1 MKILLTIAW
10 RNIWRNKGR
19 SGALLAAIIIGLW
32 AGVFTVGL
40 MGGMLDQRINFMIE
54 SEITH
59 LQIHH
64 PDYRVE
70 RAVDMYIPNTSEID
84 EWLQGR
90 EEIYSFTK
98 RILSDGMLQ
107 SPIKTSGVRIIGVDE
122 ETERKTT
129 TFHENL
135 REGSY
140 LDTDIRNAILIGEKL
155 ANDHRLEIGQRL
167 VLTFE
172 RTDGELSS
180 GAFNIA
186 GIFRTGSTQYD
197 ERNVVVR
204 SSDLMSLLS
213 SNEVY
218 HEIAVLLKDVEN
230 SALIAGEINEKFDGI
245 EAKTWNELSPELGTL
260 VALGGLMLFL
270 VTMIIMLALA
280 FGILNTMLMALFE
293 RIREIGMLLSIGMSR
308 LRVFSMFILE
318 AIILTIVGAFF
329 GILLAVLS
337 INFFARNGIN
347 LEMFAGGIEEIGW
360 PTVIYPEITVEEFT
374 YIVII
379 VMLMTILA
387 SLYPAWKAFRVNPME
402 IEKDT

>member
-40 MGGMLDQRINFMIE
+40 MGGMLEQRMNFMIE

-64 PDYRVE
+64 PDYRAE
-70 RAVDMYIPNTSEID
+70 RAVDLYIPNSTEI
-84 EWLQGR
+84 ENWLKDK
-90 EEIYSFTK
+90 EEIQSFTK
-98 RILSDGMLQ
+98 RVLSDGMLQ
-107 SPIKTSGVRIIGVDE
+107 SPVKTSGVRIIGVDPD
-122 ETERKTT
+122 TERQTT

-135 REGSY
+135 REGDY

-155 ANDHRLEIGQRL
+155 ARDHRLEIGERL

-186 GIFRTGSTQYD
+186 GIFRSGSTQVD
-197 ERNVVVR
+197 ERHVIVR
-204 SSDLMSLLS
+204 SPDLMNLISYQ
-213 SNEVY
+213 EVY
-218 HEIAVLLKDVEN
+218 HEIAVLLKEVEN
-230 SALIAGEINEKFDGI
+230 SPELAEEINSLFDGVS
-245 EAKTWNELSPELGTL
+245 AKTWDELSPELGTL
-260 VALGGLMLFL
+260 VALGGLMLLL

-318 AIILTIVGAFF
+318 AVILTVVGAFF

-337 INFFARNGIN
+337 INFFGKKGIN

-360 PTVIYPEITVEEFT
+360 PTVIYPEITAEEFT
-374 YIVII
+374 YIVLI
-379 VMLMTILA
+379 VILMTVLA
-387 SLYPAWKAFRVNPME
+387 SLYPAWKAFQVNPME